1 MTDTEET
8 GARSLRPHSTDRQ
21 ETDRHST
28 DRHGTDP
35 RIADGVEHRIRP
47 ARTSVAA
54 ALALVFGVS
63 AMICVVSVVLTP
75 IAFILGIIGIIL
87 GVVGFKMGRRVG
99 ITGKGVAI
107 TGLLLS
113 VVSVVIAGILSVG
126 IVTVLNDDR
135 AVSRLEQDVQ
145 ELRGQL
151 PAEAD
156 IDVPQ
161 P

>member
-1 MTDTEET
+1 MADTGET
-8 GARSLRPHSTDRQ
+8 GSRSLNPRAPGARGDGVSAGEVRA
-21 ETDRHST
+21 
-28 DRHGTDP
+28 TDP
-35 RIADGVEHRIRP
+35 RVAAGVEHRIRP

-63 AMICVVSVVLTP
+63 ALTCALSVVLSP
-75 IAFILGIIGIIL
+75 VALVLGVIGIIL
-87 GVVGFKMGRRVG
+87 GVVGFKMAKRVG

-113 VVSVVIAGILSVG
+113 LVAVVLAGILAVG
-126 IVTVLNDDR
+126 ITTILNDNQ
-135 AVSRLEQDVQ
+135 AVTRLEQKVQ
-145 ELRGQL
+145 DLRGQL
-151 PAEAD
+151 PAA